1 MKPPRKAGAFTV
13 PVVEIVAMCDE
24 GMRGDPDPRNGL
36 AHLFE
41 TEGVALI
48 PDLVD
53 AATLT
58 DLCAEADA
66 FLSSSATRGGVRN
79 LLAKSALCRSFAE
92 SGPPAELAVGILGPD
107 ARPTKLTL
115 FDKTPEAN
123 WKVPWHQD
131 LTIALRERRDVP
143 GYGPWS
149 VKDGVPHVQ
158 PPVAVLE
165 RTVAVRLHL
174 DDTAADHGALRVL
187 PGTHRSG
194 RLSDLEI
201 ARLRREIE
209 EIVCPLA
216 AGSAMLL
223 SPLLLHASSPAISPS
238 RRRVLHFEFS
248 SAELPGG
255 LAWR

>member
-1 MKPPRKAGAFTV
+1 MEPPRKAGAFAV
-13 PVVEIVAMCDE
+13 PVVEIVSMLCE
-24 GMRGDPDPRNGL
+24 PKKGDSALRNGL
-36 AHLFE
+36 VRHFE
-41 TEGVALI
+41 KEGFALI

-58 DLCAEADA
+58 DLCTEADA
-66 FLSSSATRGGVRN
+66 FLTSSANRGGVRN
-79 LLAKSALCRSFAE
+79 LLAKSALYRSFAE
-92 SGPPAELAVGILGPD
+92 SGPPAELAARILGPK

-131 LTIALRERRDVP
+131 LTISVCERREVP

-165 RTVAVRLHL
+165 RTVAVRVHL
-174 DDTAADHGALRVL
+174 DDTAANQGALRVL

-194 RLSDLEI
+194 RLAGLEI
-201 ARLRREIE
+201 ARLRREMK
-209 EIVCPLA
+209 EIVCPLS

-223 SPLLLHASSPAISPS
+223 SPLLLHASSPASSPS

-248 SAELPGG
+248 KAELPGG
-255 LAWR
+255 LEWK